1 MIIIVDNAICLFLSL
16 QVKSPTIEVDYPTS
30 DDVEHIGQ
38 LEICSDIPH
47 VESSKKRECSEVNM
61 VKSSKRLQ
69 MKKLKASAK
78 SGDDKCAPTAS
89 QLQIDFNLT
98 LEAKKTVTMFTMD
111 AACVDDVY
119 AELQSFMKEKNV
131 VHKKDRKGVVPFQKY
146 TGLTKLEQLDMVVA
160 YALKHVVKLVDL
172 PRMRNAGLQDVFS
185 ENIQFR

>member
-1 MIIIVDNAICLFLSL
+1 MKIIVVDNAICLLLSL
-16 QVKSPTIEVDYPTS
+16 QLKSPIVKVDCPKS
-30 DDVEHIGQ
+30 DDMEHIEQ
-38 LEICSDIPH
+38 LEICADIPR

-69 MKKLKASAK
+69 IKKLKAFAK

-89 QLQIDFNLT
+89 QLQTKFNFT
-98 LEAKKTVTMFTMD
+98 LEAKDAVAMFTMD

-119 AELQSFMKEKNV
+119 AQLQTFMKEKNV

-160 YALKHVVKLVDL
+160 YALKHVVKLVDI
-172 PRMRNAGLQDVFS
+172 PRMRNDGLQDGLL
-185 ENIQFR
+185 